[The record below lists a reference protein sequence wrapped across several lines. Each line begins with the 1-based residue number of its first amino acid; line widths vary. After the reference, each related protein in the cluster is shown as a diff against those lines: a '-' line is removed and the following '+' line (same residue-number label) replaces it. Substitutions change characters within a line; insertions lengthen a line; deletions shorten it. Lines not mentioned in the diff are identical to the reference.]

1 MTGRPGRFLDITST
15 MRPPMNILIFNG
27 SPRKQGNTDLLL
39 EQVEQ
44 GILRA
49 GHKAEQI
56 HLANLVIHPCTGC
69 GHCETEGQ
77 CVFKDDMTLLYRK
90 IDAANRIVIGSP
102 IYFYGVTAQTKA
114 FVDRCQA
121 LWCRKYL
128 LGEIKPERDYRRGYM
143 VSVAATD
150 GGKIF
155 DGARLTIRYA
165 FDAMEF
171 SYSGELLAQGVE
183 VKGAVAEKTDVMEQA
198 VQLGMEI
205 CRKP

>member
-1 MTGRPGRFLDITST
+1 
-15 MRPPMNILIFNG
+15 MNILIFNG
-27 SPRKQGNTDLLL
+27 SPRKHDNTDLLL
-39 EQVEQ
+39 EQIER
-44 GILRA
+44 GIVRA
-49 GHKAEQI
+49 GHKAEHI
-56 HLANLVIHPCTGC
+56 HLAHLVIHPCTGC
-69 GHCETEGQ
+69 GHCENEGE
-77 CVFKDDMTLLYRK
+77 CIFKDDMTLLYRK

-114 FVDRCQA
+114 FIDRCQA

-128 LGEIKPERDYRRGYM
+128 LGEIKPEREYRRGYM

-155 DGARLTIRYA
+155 DGARLTVRYA

-183 VKGAVAEKTDVMEQA
+183 VKGAVAEKNELMDGA
-198 VQLGMEI
+198 LQLGMEL